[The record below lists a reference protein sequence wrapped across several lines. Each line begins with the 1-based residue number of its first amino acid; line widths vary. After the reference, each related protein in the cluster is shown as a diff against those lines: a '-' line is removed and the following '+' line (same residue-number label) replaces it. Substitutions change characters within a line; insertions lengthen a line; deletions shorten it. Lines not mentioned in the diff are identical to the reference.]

1 MSFQRFNQKTI
12 IYIIIALTNLSNLAV
27 HTTYYLYLTRELGLS
42 NSASLGLDAPTFIT
56 NIIFEVP
63 TGIWGDRFGYKKSF
77 LVSVGLNILAS
88 IFYFIGGSYFI
99 LVIGSIVF
107 GLGLA
112 FASGSFDALCIEN
125 NEKDLKNFYVNKQV
139 IIRVSTIIAPILA
152 YFLASIT
159 SFRSIYILDIL
170 LKLSIFLFTFKFLY
184 ESVNL
189 KKDLTGG
196 LSYLLH
202 GWKEVL
208 NTVRE
213 SKYLKLQAIAS
224 FIWGF
229 SVPTYATTS
238 SVLAL
243 SGNASLNGIIYSITS
258 ATGLA
263 TVVIAKK
270 IKNTRFMY
278 WASFMWYVVFSTL
291 IGIFIGKEIVLPLF
305 VIACLFSS
313 THEII
318 YDTFFNSQLKK
329 NKAGVLSLFALFPR
343 ISNILAVFISG
354 YISDHLG
361 LGPLW
366 IFTGVLLSI
375 VGVFLYI
382 ESRLIIFPKSIES
395 NME

>member
-1 MSFQRFNQKTI
+1 MSFHRLNQKTI
-12 IYIIIALTNLSNLAV
+12 IYIIIALAYFSNIAV

-42 NSASLGLDAPTFIT
+42 NTEALGLDAPTFIT

-63 TGIWGDRFGYKKSF
+63 TGIWGDKYGYKKSF
-77 LVSVGLNILAS
+77 LVSVILGILAS
-88 IFYFIGGSYFI
+88 VFYCIGGSYFI
-99 LVIGSIVF
+99 LVVGSIVF

-125 NEKDLKNFYVNKQV
+125 NKEDLKSFYVNKQV

-152 YFLASIT
+152 YALASIT

-170 LKLSIFLFTFKFLY
+170 LKGLIFFFALKYLH
-184 ESVNL
+184 ESLNL

-196 LSYLLH
+196 ITYLLK
-202 GWKEVL
+202 GWKEVIQ
-208 NTVRE
+208 TVRE
-213 SKYLKLQAIAS
+213 STYLKLQALAS

-243 SGNASLNGIIYSITS
+243 SGSSSLNGIIYSITS

-270 IKNTRFMY
+270 IKNMRFIY

-291 IGIFIGKEIVLPLF
+291 IGIFIGREIVIPLY

-313 THEII
+313 THEIV

-329 NKAGVLSLFALFPR
+329 NKAGVLSLFALIPR
-343 ISNILAVFISG
+343 LSNILAIFISG
-354 YISDHLG
+354 YISDKFG
-361 LGPLW
+361 YGTLW
-366 IFTGVLLSI
+366 IVTGCLLSI
-375 VGVFLYI
+375 VGVIIYI
-382 ESRLIIFPKSIES
+382 ESRLIKFPTQTNPIS
-395 NME
+395 